1 MFPPDDDS
9 PDDDAALFREAIGP
23 VRELAPGELP
33 PPRPRPKP
41 RARQFERDEVDALR
55 QSRDAPFDLANPD
68 IGDRLE
74 FRRPNVGPA
83 ILRRLKRGQYAVEDE
98 IDLHGATAEGA
109 LELLRRFLHEAHDEG
124 HRCLRIVHGK
134 GLRSRDGVPVL
145 KAVTDRF
152 LRHNGDVLAFASAP
166 EAGGG
171 SGAVLVLLR
180 R

>member
-9 PDDDAALFREAIGP
+9 PDDDATLFREAIGP
-23 VRELAPGELP
+23 VRELPPGELP
-33 PPRPRPKP
+33 PLRPRPKP
-41 RARQFERDEVDALR
+41 RARQFERDEVEALR

-109 LELLRRFLHEAHDEG
+109 LELLRRCFLCWPG
-124 HRCLRIVHGK
+124 
-134 GLRSRDGVPVL
+134 
-145 KAVTDRF
+145 
-152 LRHNGDVLAFASAP
+152 
-166 EAGGG
+166 
-171 SGAVLVLLR
+171 
-180 R
+180 